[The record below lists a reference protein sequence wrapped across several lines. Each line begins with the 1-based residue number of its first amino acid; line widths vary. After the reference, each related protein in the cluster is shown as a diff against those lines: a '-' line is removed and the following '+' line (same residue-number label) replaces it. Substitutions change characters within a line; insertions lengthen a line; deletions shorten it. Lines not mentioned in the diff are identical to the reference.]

1 MRQATTLIAAPP
13 SPVWA
18 ILADIGTISRWNPG
32 VRHSESTS
40 DARSG
45 EGATR
50 HCDLP
55 GGPYP
60 QERAVD
66 WIEGE
71 SFRIEILDS
80 NLPLPH
86 STLRFTIEPADGG
99 TRVVV
104 KPEYEPSAGRLG
116 SLLDRLLVRRL
127 YDHGFDDLLRGL
139 KEHAESEAAD
149 DRTPETEPA
158 AS

>member
-1 MRQATTLIAAPP
+1 MSSIQTTTLVEAPP
-13 SPVWA
+13 PEVWA

-55 GGPYP
+55 GGRYLE
-60 QERAVD
+60 ERAID
-66 WIEGE
+66 WVEGE

-80 NLPLPH
+80 NLPLRH
-86 STLRFTIEPADGG
+86 STVRFAIEAAGEG
-99 TRVVV
+99 TRVTVE
-104 KPEYEPSAGRLG
+104 PEYELKGGRLG

-127 YDHGFDDLLRGL
+127 YVRGFSDLLRGL
-139 KEHAESEAAD
+139 KEYAEGGGDSAIGTGPSRD
-149 DRTPETEPA
+149 
-158 AS
+158 

>member
-1 MRQATTLIAAPP
+1 MGSIVATTLIEAPP
-13 SPVWA
+13 PKVWV

-55 GGPYP
+55 GGRYLE
-60 QERAVD
+60 ERAVE
-66 WIEGE
+66 WVEGE

-80 NLPLPH
+80 NLPLRH
-86 STLRFTIEPADGG
+86 STVRFAIEGAGGG
-99 TRVVV
+99 TRVTVE
-104 KPEYEPSAGRLG
+104 PEYELKGGRLG

-127 YDHGFDDLLRGL
+127 YVRGFGDLLRGL
-139 KEHAESEAAD
+139 KEYAEGDGGRASASGSAD
-149 DRTPETEPA
+149 A
-158 AS
+158 